1 MDLDEEDQ
9 ELYHYRASTSDG
21 AGPSNATGQHL
32 EVGADTLATDSWR
45 TKGAQEDDSDYTR
58 LRLDE
63 DEESEEVHMR
73 TKYLFNE
80 DKAMTPLSQMQATKE
95 LLTEG
100 QRIAYVGL
108 CQLVARGMVRDA
120 GRGWEGWKAKGLKNK
135 LKGKGKEEV
144 PVVESANIWMIKIM
158 ARLYQHMEVLREG
171 KSFLLSMELMVEQ
184 MMIESL
190 AEHGVMAEDL
200 VPALMTTHTVKNPEY
215 DPKAAKEAAEEDI
228 EKGGEEYRGAEHDAP
243 PPYEPRAVLPDLPT
257 AEPSTSTSE
266 KIGETTPRRS
276 TTPLPSLKPRPKPI
290 NPFGEDSDEEEAPTT
305 SKPTTASLRA
315 SSPLPSRSPQPRKM
329 STNPFGSDDE
339 EDGLPSFAS
348 SSRQSITSPK
358 PPVGRTPSFDLEDD
372 DGDIGRPASPK
383 VMPEVTSP
391 RPRADSTEG
400 FDDKVKIQEKED
412 ADPERTPTKEHFR
425 LPDDGEISEAPI
437 GDSKDDMEEEPP
449 SLPSLPG
456 VSTSLTTADENVVL
470 DIRWTVVSARVM
482 RHPRLMSAMRLVP
495 RPHCRLGLRFSI
507 TSFSR
512 IGRPSSRVRMGR
524 RGAIRESCHR
534 RFGDPRSSRKN
545 RARGDH

>member
-9 ELYHYRASTSDG
+9 ELYHYRASTSDA

-45 TKGAQEDDSDYTR
+45 TKGVQEDDSDYTR

-171 KSFLLSMELMVEQ
+171 KSSFARGELMVEQ

-215 DPKAAKEAAEEDI
+215 DPKAAKEAEEEEI
-228 EKGGEEYRGAEHDAP
+228 GKGEDHDRREEQDAP
-243 PPYEPRAVLPDLPT
+243 PPYEPRTVLPDLPT
-257 AEPSTSTSE
+257 TSTSE

-276 TTPLPSLKPRPKPI
+276 TTPLPNPKPRPKPI
-290 NPFGEDSDEEEAPTT
+290 NPFGEDSDEEEAPIT

-315 SSPLPSRSPQPRKM
+315 TSPISSRSPQPRKM

-348 SSRQSITSPK
+348 SSRQSVTSPK

-372 DGDIGRPASPK
+372 EGDIGRPASP
-383 VMPEVTSP
+383 EP
-391 RPRADSTEG
+391 RPDLISPTTRADSTANMEEEAT
-400 FDDKVKIQEKED
+400 KQEEKD

-425 LPDDGEISEAPI
+425 LPDDGEISQAPI
-437 GDSKDDMEEEPP
+437 DDSKEDTEEEPP

-470 DIRWTVVSARVM
+470 DIRWTVVSTQM
-482 RHPRLMSAMRLVP
+482 LKYSKLMIAMRPIP
-495 RPHCRLGLRFSI
+495 RPNCRLGLRFSI

-512 IGRPSSRVRMGR
+512 IGCQSSRIRMG
-524 RGAIRESCHR
+524 GCCTFRESCDG
-534 RFGDPRSSRKN
+534 RFGDPRGCREN
-545 RARGDH
+545 

>member
-1 MDLDEEDQ
+1 MPVVRSDKTDMDLDEEDQ

-171 KSFLLSMELMVEQ
+171 KSSHWSVELMAEQ

-215 DPKAAKEAAEEDI
+215 DPKAAKDAAEEESGKGEG
-228 EKGGEEYRGAEHDAP
+228 EKYRLAEQDAP
-243 PPYEPRAVLPDLPT
+243 PPYEPRTVLPDLPT
-257 AEPSTSTSE
+257 TSTSE

-290 NPFGEDSDEEEAPTT
+290 NPFGEDSDEEEAPIT

-315 SSPLPSRSPQPRKM
+315 TSPLPSRSPQPRKM

-358 PPVGRTPSFDLEDD
+358 PHIGRTPSFDLEDD

-383 VMPEVTSP
+383 AKPDMVSP
-391 RPRADSTEG
+391 RLRADSAVYSDEEAT
-400 FDDKVKIQEKED
+400 KQEEKD

-425 LPDDGEISEAPI
+425 LPDDVEISEAPI
-437 GDSKDDMEEEPP
+437 DDSKDDMEEEPP

-470 DIRWTVVSARVM
+470 DIRWTVVCS
-482 RHPRLMSAMRLVP
+482 
-495 RPHCRLGLRFSI
+495 RPLR
-507 TSFSR
+507 
-512 IGRPSSRVRMGR
+512 
-524 RGAIRESCHR
+524 
-534 RFGDPRSSRKN
+534 
-545 RARGDH
+545 

>member
-1 MDLDEEDQ
+1 MPVVRSDKTDMDLDEEDQ
-9 ELYHYRASTSDG
+9 ELYHYRASTSDA

-45 TKGAQEDDSDYTR
+45 TKGVQEDDSDYTR

-171 KSFLLSMELMVEQ
+171 ESFFSSEELMVEQ

-215 DPKAAKEAAEEDI
+215 DPKAAKEAEEEDSG
-228 EKGGEEYRGAEHDAP
+228 KGEEGYRREEQDAP
-243 PPYEPRAVLPDLPT
+243 PPYEPRTPLPDLPT

-266 KIGETTPRRS
+266 TVGETTPRRS
-276 TTPLPSLKPRPKPI
+276 TTPLPTLNPRPKPI
-290 NPFGEDSDEEEAPTT
+290 NPFGEDSDEEEAPVT
-305 SKPTTASLRA
+305 SKSRTTSLRA
-315 SSPLPSRSPQPRKM
+315 TSPLPSRSPQPRKM

-358 PPVGRTPSFDLEDD
+358 PHVGRIPSFDLEDD
-372 DGDIGRPASPK
+372 EGDIGRPASPEPR
-383 VMPEVTSP
+383 PEVPSP
-391 RPRADSTEG
+391 TPRADSMAG
-400 FDDKVKIQEKED
+400 LDDEATAQERRE

-437 GDSKDDMEEEPP
+437 DDSKEDMEEEPP

-470 DIRWTVVSARVM
+470 DIRWTVVS
-482 RHPRLMSAMRLVP
+482 
-495 RPHCRLGLRFSI
+495 
-507 TSFSR
+507 T
-512 IGRPSSRVRMGR
+512 
-524 RGAIRESCHR
+524 
-534 RFGDPRSSRKN
+534 
-545 RARGDH
+545 

>member
-1 MDLDEEDQ
+1 
-9 ELYHYRASTSDG
+9 
-21 AGPSNATGQHL
+21 
-32 EVGADTLATDSWR
+32 
-45 TKGAQEDDSDYTR
+45 
-58 LRLDE
+58 
-63 DEESEEVHMR
+63 MR

-171 KSFLLSMELMVEQ
+171 KSSHWSVELMVEQ

-215 DPKAAKEAAEEDI
+215 DPKAAKEAAEE
-228 EKGGEEYRGAEHDAP
+228 ESGKGEGEYRREEQDAPP
-243 PPYEPRAVLPDLPT
+243 PPYEPKTALPDLPT
-257 AEPSTSTSE
+257 ILTSE
-266 KIGETTPRRS
+266 KVGETTPRRS

-290 NPFGEDSDEEEAPTT
+290 NPFGEDSDEEEAPIT

-315 SSPLPSRSPQPRKM
+315 TSPIPSRSPQPRKM

-358 PPVGRTPSFDLEDD
+358 PHIGRPSFDLEDDD

-383 VMPEVTSP
+383 AKPKVINP

-400 FDDKVKIQEKED
+400 FVDRVKTRENED

-425 LPDDGEISEAPI
+425 LPDDGEMSESPV
-437 GDSKDDMEEEPP
+437 DETKEETEEEPP

-470 DIRWTVVSARVM
+470 DIRWTVVSTRIVGLSG
-482 RHPRLMSAMRLVP
+482 RLMIAMRPVP
-495 RPHCRLGLRFSI
+495 RSHCRLCLRLSI

-512 IGRPSSRVRMGR
+512 IGCPSSRFRMGGCR
-524 RGAIRESCHR
+524 TIRESCHG
-534 RFGDPRSSRKN
+534 RFGDSRSSGEN
-545 RARGDH
+545 